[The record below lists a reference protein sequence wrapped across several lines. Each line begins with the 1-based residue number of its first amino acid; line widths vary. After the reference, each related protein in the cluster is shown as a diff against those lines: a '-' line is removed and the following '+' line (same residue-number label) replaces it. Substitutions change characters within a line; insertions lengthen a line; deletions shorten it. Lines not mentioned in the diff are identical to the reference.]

1 MNINIDLFIEKEFK
15 KIYGK
20 HWTFMKNEYIYYEK
34 LKYHRKKIESI
45 KSIDKIKNNIYNKLG
60 SLPPYVFLTDLC
72 SHIYLPGPYNTIDKA
87 LIIIEHLLKGYSFDE
102 MEVYM
107 PATSFYRLYQSLYI
121 KNYDFLNDWIDK
133 KMKYCFSSPTLR
145 LLCAKKLNP
154 ELLDNIT
161 LILDGHHN
169 RIVYQDIFL
178 DKKELYSWK
187 LKKNGLNTQFLIDI
201 NKMCIYISDS
211 LPCKNNNDDNM
222 LLNINLNNFYN
233 ETDCICFDG
242 LYENTIKEYIDK
254 YKNTGYNISLRNF
267 CYPIRKDRNIKLTND
282 EEKFNHILGGLRS
295 KIESYFAELGSIF
308 TRFSGQ
314 CKIRITDKK
323 IYNIQL
329 KLAIVLL
336 NIKYFND
343 LFQIEDN
350 NHYNKWRLE
359 NFDYSYSENRELNSD
374 VSLKTV
380 FKIDEIND
388 IKNLQLNFL
397 NNLTIDN
404 DDIAESFM
412 NIDDNLDDTNLQSN
426 SYEIQYIIKH
436 KKLFDKYEYLVKWRN
451 YGKEHNSWVKEC
463 DFNEIDTIREYWTS
477 ISRK

>member
-1 MNINIDLFIEKEFK
+1 M
-15 KIYGK
+15 
-20 HWTFMKNEYIYYEK
+20 
-34 LKYHRKKIESI
+34 
-45 KSIDKIKNNIYNKLG
+45 
-60 SLPPYVFLTDLC
+60 
-72 SHIYLPGPYNTIDKA
+72 
-87 LIIIEHLLKGYSFDE
+87 
-102 MEVYM
+102 
-107 PATSFYRLYQSLYI
+107 
-121 KNYDFLNDWIDK
+121 
-133 KMKYCFSSPTLR
+133 
-145 LLCAKKLNP
+145 
-154 ELLDNIT
+154 
-161 LILDGHHN
+161 
-169 RIVYQDIFL
+169 
-178 DKKELYSWK
+178 
-187 LKKNGLNTQFLIDI
+187 
-201 NKMCIYISDS
+201 DS
-211 LPCKNNNDDNM
+211 LP
-222 LLNINLNNFYN
+222 Y
-233 ETDCICFDG
+233 CICFD
-242 LYENTIKEYIDK
+242 DK

-374 VSLKTV
+374 ISLKTV

-412 NIDDNLDDTNLQSN
+412 NIDDNLDDTNLQ
-426 SYEIQYIIKH
+426 I
-436 KKLFDKYEYLVKWRN
+436 KWRN

-477 ISRK
+477 ISRKNIEQSSQEDKKWSTIPAIDRQYYQLLFEEKAYNKGFNIYLCKDMWLAKNMLQEAFKTSNYARKRREEKSSQLDESIQYDNEDFLAMSSENEIGSPIQENVFTGSLPETEELSVESAPVVRLVRRRANN

>member
-1 MNINIDLFIEKEFK
+1 M
-15 KIYGK
+15 
-20 HWTFMKNEYIYYEK
+20 
-34 LKYHRKKIESI
+34 
-45 KSIDKIKNNIYNKLG
+45 
-60 SLPPYVFLTDLC
+60 
-72 SHIYLPGPYNTIDKA
+72 
-87 LIIIEHLLKGYSFDE
+87 
-102 MEVYM
+102 
-107 PATSFYRLYQSLYI
+107 
-121 KNYDFLNDWIDK
+121 
-133 KMKYCFSSPTLR
+133 
-145 LLCAKKLNP
+145 
-154 ELLDNIT
+154 
-161 LILDGHHN
+161 
-169 RIVYQDIFL
+169 
-178 DKKELYSWK
+178 
-187 LKKNGLNTQFLIDI
+187 
-201 NKMCIYISDS
+201 DS
-211 LPCKNNNDDNM
+211 LP
-222 LLNINLNNFYN
+222 Y
-233 ETDCICFDG
+233 CICFDG

-374 VSLKTV
+374 ISLKTV

-477 ISRK
+477 ISRKNIEQSSIEPLNIFQSRKLFCNTGSLPETDEFSVESAPVESAPVESAPVSPVPTAVFTFTCPVIPSELDPTNNATIPTAATENQFRFTSVPGVTQFSKGGNVEPELRDSSEDMPEFIVKWNSNKRKRFRPVTPSTSRSPKKRRTGVTEFKPRVT